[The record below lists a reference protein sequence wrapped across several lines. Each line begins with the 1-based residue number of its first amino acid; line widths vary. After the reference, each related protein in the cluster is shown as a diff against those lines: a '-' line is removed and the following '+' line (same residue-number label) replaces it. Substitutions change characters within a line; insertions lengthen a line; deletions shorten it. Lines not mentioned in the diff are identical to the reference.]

1 MSAGKAY
8 PKGFW
13 ICLLTANA
21 ATKVQRREIP
31 FLKIDRRVWTKRIN
45 VGHIG
50 YIPIL
55 KTVNSDKPLNM
66 IASTSVQSYTLE
78 DWQRGYLS
86 QPNEY
91 DYWIDEIEGAIPA
104 DLEGT
109 FFRNGPGLMD
119 VGGSPIHHP
128 FDGDGMVCAIS
139 FQNGR
144 ARFRNRFV
152 RTEGYV
158 AEQKAKKLLYRGVFG
173 TQKPGGWLANCF
185 DLNFKNIA
193 NTNVIYWGGKLL
205 ALWEAAE
212 PYRLDPDTLDT
223 LGLDRLDGVLNPS
236 DGFSAHPRIDPNC
249 QFDGGQPCLV
259 NFALKAGMCSTI
271 TLYEFD
277 PAGKL
282 LRRQVRSI
290 PGFAFMHDMAIT
302 PNYYIFFQNP
312 VRFNPLPF
320 LLGWRGAAECIQFDA
335 KQATQV
341 ILIPRDGKSP
351 MRMLATEPCFV
362 FHHAN
367 AWEDGDRIYLDSI
380 CYDSFPQVEPAS
392 DFRDVDFDQI
402 PAGELWQFQIDLAE
416 NKVSHQVVSHR
427 CCEFPTLHPRVV
439 GRQHQYLYLGTAH
452 APTGNAPLQA
462 VSKFDR
468 LTGEEQLWSFAPR
481 GFTGEPVFV
490 PRPGGVAED
499 DGWVLVLTYDAQH
512 HRSTLAILDA
522 QKIASGPI
530 AQLHLK
536 HHIPY
541 GLHGNFTREI

>member
-1 MSAGKAY
+1 M
-8 PKGFW
+8 
-13 ICLLTANA
+13 
-21 ATKVQRREIP
+21 
-31 FLKIDRRVWTKRIN
+31 
-45 VGHIG
+45 
-50 YIPIL
+50 
-55 KTVNSDKPLNM
+55 KT
-66 IASTSVQSYTLE
+66 STPPQSYTRE

-91 DYWIDEIEGAIPA
+91 DYSIDEIEGTIPA

-109 FFRNGPGLMD
+109 FFRNGPGLLD
-119 VGGSPIHHP
+119 VGGAPIHHP

-152 RTEGYV
+152 QTEGYL
-158 AEQKAKKLLYRGVFG
+158 AEQQAQKLLYRGVFG

-212 PYRLDPDTLDT
+212 PYRLDPHTLET
-223 LGLDRLDGVLNPS
+223 LGIDRLDGILHPG
-236 DGFSAHPRIDPNC
+236 DGFSAHPRIDPHC

-259 NFALKAGMCSTI
+259 NFALKAGVSSTI
-271 TLYEFD
+271 TLYEFS
-277 PAGKL
+277 PTGKL
-282 LRRQVRSI
+282 LRRHTHSI

-302 PNYYIFFQNP
+302 PNYCIFFQNP

-320 LLGWRGAAECIQFDA
+320 LLGWRGPAECIQFDA
-335 KQATQV
+335 KQSTQV

-351 MRMLATEPCFV
+351 MRVIETEPCFV

-367 AWEDGDRIYLDSI
+367 AWEDGDRIYVDSI
-380 CYDSFPQVEPAS
+380 CYDSFPQVNPNA
-392 DFRDVDFDQI
+392 DFRDVDFDRV

-416 NKVSHQVVSHR
+416 NKVSHQIVSRR
-427 CCEFPTLHPRVV
+427 CCEFPALHPRVV

-452 APTGNAPLQA
+452 EPTGNAPLQA
-462 VSKFDR
+462 VTKFDR
-468 LTGEEQLWSFAPR
+468 LTGEHQLWSFAPR
-481 GFTGEPVFV
+481 GFTGEPAFV

-499 DGWVLVLTYDAQH
+499 DGWVLALVYDAQY

-541 GLHGNFTREI
+541 GLHGSFSREI